1 MSGNHRIRLA
11 AMDLDGTLVVG
22 GHHIPPRC
30 AEAIAEARRQ
40 GVHIILATGRMHH
53 SAVDFAERLGLGDEP
68 LISYNGAMVR
78 RAQSGETILHDP
90 VPAEATV
97 EILEYCI
104 ENRANI
110 HYYVDDVMY
119 VLKVDHWARS
129 YLERTGSAP
138 VPAGD
143 VRRLPGKEP
152 TKVLIIDRPE
162 RAERY
167 LAEAQ
172 GRFAGRVYVTRSLPE
187 YIEFLSVNAS
197 KGRALRAVA
206 EHLGIPMEQTMGLGD
221 MINDLPLIEEAG
233 LGIAMHHAP
242 ESVRQVADHVTGPG
256 DEGVAEAIEKFV
268 LSQSL
273 TPIPSPSGRGVK
285 G

>member
-30 AEAIAEARRQ
+30 AEAIAEARRR
-40 GVHIILATGRMHH
+40 GVHIVLATGRMHH
-53 SAVDFAERLGLGDEP
+53 SAADFAERLGLGDEP
-68 LISYNGAMVR
+68 VISYNGAMVR
-78 RAQSGETILHDP
+78 RAQSNELILHDP
-90 VPAEATV
+90 VPADATR

-110 HYYVDDVMY
+110 HYYVRDVMY
-119 VLKVDHWARS
+119 VLKVDHWARR

-138 VPAGD
+138 VPVGD

-152 TKVLIIDRPE
+152 TKILIIDRPD
-162 RAERY
+162 RAAQY
-167 LAEAQ
+167 LAEARE
-172 GRFAGRVYVTRSLPE
+172 RFAGRVYVTRSLPE

-233 LGIAMHHAP
+233 LGVAMHHAP
-242 ESVRQVADHVTGPG
+242 ESVRQAADTVTGPG
-256 DEGVAEAIEKFV
+256 DEGVAEAIEKLV
-268 LSQSL
+268 LSNAL
-273 TPIPSPSGRGVK
+273 TPIPSPTGRGAK

>member
-1 MSGNHRIRLA
+1 MSATRSFRLV
-11 AMDLDGTLVVG
+11 AMDLDGTLVTG
-22 GHHIPPRC
+22 GHHIPTAC
-30 AEAIAEARRQ
+30 AEAIGEAQAR

-53 SAVDFAERLGLGDEP
+53 SAVDFAERLGLGDAP
-68 LISYNGAMVR
+68 VISYNGAMVR

-90 VPAEATV
+90 VPAEATE
-97 EILEYCI
+97 EILAYCI

-138 VPAGD
+138 VPVGD
-143 VRRLPGKEP
+143 VRRLAGKEP
-152 TKVLIIDRPE
+152 TKILIIDRPD

-167 LAEAQ
+167 LAEA
-172 GRFAGRVYVTRSLPE
+172 GERFDGRVYVTRSLPE
-187 YIEFLSVNAS
+187 YIEFLSVTAS

-206 EHLGIPMEQTMGLGD
+206 DHLGVPLEETLGLGD
-221 MINDLPLIEEAG
+221 MINDLPLIGAAG

-242 ESVRQVADHVTGPG
+242 ESVRQAAAVVTGPG
-256 DEGVAEAIEKFV
+256 DEGVAEALRKYV
-268 LSQSL
+268 L
-273 TPIPSPSGRGVK
+273 
-285 G
+285 